1 MQTRKASPFRA
12 APRAASATFGAA
24 SPPLLAS
31 ARRAPAHGGT
41 AAAANNGVGSARPVV
56 AAADVLAAI
65 SRSALHETVAAQ
77 LRDLI
82 TEGVLAPGDRLN
94 ERVLCEQLQVSRT
107 PLREAC
113 KVLAA
118 EGLIR
123 LLPHRGAV
131 VTQLSVEAVAHTFE
145 LMGALEAANGEL
157 AASRAT
163 VEDIRTVSR
172 LTREM
177 KSAHAR
183 QDLPAYYR
191 LNQAI
196 HERIASAAGNPVL
209 AETYR
214 TTNARLQAFRFR
226 SNLDRAKW
234 KLAMKE
240 HEVIAQALAARDA
253 GRLGSLLREH
263 LAHKRDIVLAQLAAA
278 AAAPQ

>member
-1 MQTRKASPFRA
+1 M
-12 APRAASATFGAA
+12 
-24 SPPLLAS
+24 
-31 ARRAPAHGGT
+31 
-41 AAAANNGVGSARPVV
+41 V